1 VAPAV
6 EPDEPASER
15 AWVGPAVIIVLILG
29 AVGFYL
35 MRPAQEGAPDT
46 VAIAGQPPARPKPPA
61 AGPLAAPGP
70 VAAPAP
76 GPAAGLIVTSPA
88 AAVLLPYGTTSFE
101 EIVGNAAAAV
111 VSIETTTGRGTGFFV
126 TSELIV
132 TNAHVVQNNSVV
144 TVKLSDGTAVAARV
158 LRTSAVV
165 DIAIV
170 RPDTPQPSQIVVPMG
185 SVNAARA
192 GQEVIAIGSALGVL
206 QNTVT
211 RGIVSAVRNANGV
224 MLIQTDAAINPGNSG
239 GPLIDR
245 SGRVIGITTLKV
257 ASNSGTTS
265 ESLGFAVAIDHARPL
280 LEGRPAELSGAGPGT
295 PVAQGPLT
303 GAFAP
308 DRSQTDTDR
317 EQGSASYDRA
327 MQSVARRAD
336 SIDDYWT
343 RFRAACRPAG
353 PFTSGGREWFSVWER
368 PPAIDLRDGQC
379 TQWVTELTRL
389 ANGVR
394 GSMLSADETAR
405 TAAVYPGVRRELRR
419 KHKLDWDGWDR

>member
-1 VAPAV
+1 
-6 EPDEPASER
+6 
-15 AWVGPAVIIVLILG
+15 
-29 AVGFYL
+29 
-35 MRPAQEGAPDT
+35 
-46 VAIAGQPPARPKPPA
+46 
-61 AGPLAAPGP
+61 
-70 VAAPAP
+70 
-76 GPAAGLIVTSPA
+76 
-88 AAVLLPYGTTSFE
+88 
-101 EIVGNAAAAV
+101 
-111 VSIETTTGRGTGFFV
+111 
-126 TSELIV
+126 
-132 TNAHVVQNNSVV
+132 
-144 TVKLSDGTAVAARV
+144 
-158 LRTSAVV
+158 
-165 DIAIV
+165 
-170 RPDTPQPSQIVVPMG
+170 
-185 SVNAARA
+185 
-192 GQEVIAIGSALGVL
+192 
-206 QNTVT
+206 
-211 RGIVSAVRNANGV
+211 VRNANGV

-280 LEGRPAELSGAGPGT
+280 LEGRPVELSGAGPGT